1 MMLSLY
7 IELFPDLYKFFLNLQ
22 ITKIMKGKDDEL
34 SARKEIID
42 ALGYT
47 FLTRL
52 LKTGNFYY
60 LFKKQTKTIQ
70 YLKNNKTKTTHTTP
84 LNIHYN

>member
-1 MMLSLY
+1 MLSLY
-7 IELFPDLYKFFLNLQ
+7 IELFPDLYNFFLNLQ

-60 LFKKQTKTIQ
+60 LSVKQSTTKQMLENQ
-70 YLKNNKTKTTHTTP
+70 Y
-84 LNIHYN
+84 